1 MGLRW
6 RSSAATGAGCWPPAG
21 ATPKQPIMGCSG
33 GAKSST
39 PVVGGALV
47 AAVDAE
53 NRVVISTREGAMKTL
68 NLRRDPHATLCSFTD
83 RFFGAWCTVEGTVE
97 ILSLPEALEPL
108 VDYYRLTSGE
118 HPDWEDYRL
127 AMHREHRVLVRMTVE
142 RSGPTRTG

>member
-1 MGLRW
+1 MAHEDALEFI
-6 RSSAATGAGCWPPAG
+6 RSNRRGVLATRRRD
-21 ATPKQPIMGCSG
+21 G
-33 GAKSST
+33 GVQMS
-39 PVVGGALV
+39 PVV

-53 NRVVISTREGAMKTL
+53 NRVLISTREGAMKTL
-68 NLRRDPHATLCSFTD
+68 NLSRDPHATLCTFTD
-83 RFFGAWCTVEGTVE
+83 RFFGAWRTVEGTVE

>member
-1 MGLRW
+1 MEHEDALEFI
-6 RSSAATGAGCWPPAG
+6 RSNGRGVLATRRRD
-21 ATPKQPIMGCSG
+21 G
-33 GAKSST
+33 GIQMS
-39 PVVGGALV
+39 PVV
-47 AAVDAE
+47 AAIDAE

-83 RFFGAWCTVEGTVE
+83 RFFGARLSVEGAVE

-108 VDYYRLTSGE
+108 VDYYQRTSGE

-127 AMHREHRVLVRMTVE
+127 AMHRERRVSLRMTVR

>member
-1 MGLRW
+1 MAHEDALEFI
-6 RSSAATGAGCWPPAG
+6 RSNRRGVLAT
-21 ATPKQPIMGCSG
+21 
-33 GAKSST
+33 
-39 PVVGGALV
+39 
-47 AAVDAE
+47 
-53 NRVVISTREGAMKTL
+53 R
-68 NLRRDPHATLCSFTD
+68 RRDGGVQ
-83 RFFGAWCTVEGTVE
+83 RTVEGTVE

>member
-1 MGLRW
+1 M
-6 RSSAATGAGCWPPAG
+6 S
-21 ATPKQPIMGCSG
+21 
-33 GAKSST
+33 
-39 PVVGGALV
+39 PVV

-68 NLRRDPHATLCSFTD
+68 NLRRAPHATLCSFTD
-83 RFFGAWCTVEGTVE
+83 RFFGAWRAVEGTVE

-127 AMHREHRVLVRMTVE
+127 AMHPEPRVPVRITGG
-142 RSGPTRTG
+142 RRGPTRSGRGDPDPTRRARCGGPAPAARRADDPGSSRHR